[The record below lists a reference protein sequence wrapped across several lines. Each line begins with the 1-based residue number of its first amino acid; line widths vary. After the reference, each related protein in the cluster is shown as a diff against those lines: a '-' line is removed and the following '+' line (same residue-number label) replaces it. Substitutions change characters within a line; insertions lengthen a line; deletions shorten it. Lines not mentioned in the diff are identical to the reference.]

1 MARWT
6 EEDIST
12 FWEMRRGGAS
22 LKEIADALGRTLSSV
37 EQKSAIFNRTKED
50 TKMEVETNNT
60 APETEIEVDAPVVV
74 PDKPAPKLDGAIRQA
89 LDMIASQGLEFLDM
103 NVSLNNDGAAMVLH
117 FVRRNNHG

>member
-6 EEDIST
+6 EEDIRT
-12 FWEMRRGGAS
+12 FWEMKREGAS
-22 LKEIADALGRTLSSV
+22 LIDIADRLGRNYTAVATYASK
-37 EQKSAIFNRTKED
+37 QKNKVISKED

-60 APETEIEVDAPVVV
+60 APETTTEVNAPVVV

-117 FVRRNNHG
+117 FVRR

>member
-6 EEDIST
+6 EEDIRT
-12 FWEMRRGGAS
+12 FWEMKREGAS
-22 LKEIADALGRTLSSV
+22 LIDIADRLGRNYTAVATYASK
-37 EQKSAIFNRTKED
+37 QKKKVISKED

-60 APETEIEVDAPVVV
+60 APETTTEVNAPVEV

-117 FVRRNNHG
+117 FVRR

>member
-37 EQKSAIFNRTKED
+37 EQKSMILNKSKED

-60 APETEIEVDAPVVV
+60 TPETATEANAPVVV
-74 PDKPAPKLDGAIRQA
+74 PDNPAPKLDGAIRQA

-117 FVRRNNHG
+117 FVRR

>member
-12 FWEMRRGGAS
+12 FWSMRRGGAS

-37 EQKSAIFNRTKED
+37 EQKSTILNKSKED

-60 APETEIEVDAPVVV
+60 APETTTEVNAPVVV

-117 FVRRNNHG
+117 FVRR

>member
-37 EQKSAIFNRTKED
+37 EQKSMILNKSKED

-60 APETEIEVDAPVVV
+60 THGITTEVNAPVES
-74 PDKPAPKLDGAIRQA
+74 PDKPAPKLDEAIRQA

-117 FVRRNNHG
+117 FVRR

>member
-22 LKEIADALGRTLSSV
+22 LKEIADAIGRTLSSV
-37 EQKSAIFNRTKED
+37 EQKSMILNKSKEE

-60 APETEIEVDAPVVV
+60 APETKTEVNAPAEA
-74 PDKPAPKLDGAIRQA
+74 PDNPAPKLDGAIRQA

-117 FVRRNNHG
+117 FVRR

>member
-37 EQKSAIFNRTKED
+37 EQKSMILNKSKEE

-60 APETEIEVDAPVVV
+60 APETTTEVNNPRTPDAH
-74 PDKPAPKLDGAIRQA
+74 APKLDEAIRQA

-117 FVRRNNHG
+117 FVRR

>member
-37 EQKSAIFNRTKED
+37 EQKSAIFNKSKED

-60 APETEIEVDAPVVV
+60 APETKTEVNAPVEAT
-74 PDKPAPKLDGAIRQA
+74 DKPVPKLDGAIRQA

-103 NVSLNNDGAAMVLH
+103 NVSLNDDGAAMVLH
-117 FVRRNNHG
+117 FVRR

>member
-6 EEDIST
+6 EEDIRT

-37 EQKSAIFNRTKED
+37 EQKSSIMNKSKED

-60 APETEIEVDAPVVV
+60 ALETTAEVNAPVEA
-74 PDKPAPKLDGAIRQA
+74 PDKPAPKLDGAVQQTLAMIR
-89 LDMIASQGLEFLDM
+89 SQGLAFDCM
-103 NVSLNNDGAAMVLH
+103 HMSLSDGGATLELH
-117 FVRRNNHG
+117 FARR

>member
-6 EEDIST
+6 ESDIST

-37 EQKSAIFNRTKED
+37 EQKSMILNKSKED

-60 APETEIEVDAPVVV
+60 APETTTEVNEPVVV
-74 PDKPAPKLDGAIRQA
+74 QNKPAPKLDGAIRQA
-89 LDMIASQGLEFLDM
+89 LDMIASQELKFLDM

-117 FVRRNNHG
+117 FVRR

>member
-12 FWEMRRGGAS
+12 FWKMRQGGAS

-37 EQKSAIFNRTKED
+37 EQKSMILNKSKEE

-60 APETEIEVDAPVVV
+60 APETEIEVDAPVAV
-74 PDKPAPKLDGAIRQA
+74 PDNPAPKLDGAIYRA
-89 LDMIASQGLEFLDM
+89 LDMIASQALEFRDM
-103 NVSLNNDGAAMVLH
+103 RVRLSHNGAAMELT

>member
-12 FWEMRRGGAS
+12 FWRMRRGGAS

-37 EQKSAIFNRTKED
+37 EQKSSIFNKTKED

-60 APETEIEVDAPVVV
+60 APETTTEVNAPVVV

-89 LDMIASQGLEFLDM
+89 LDMIASQGFELLDIE
-103 NVSLNNDGAAMVLH
+103 VSLNNDGAAMVLH